1 MLDTTLDA
9 PVAESYA
16 SAENLGALD
25 GAVAAVAPS
34 PGLCRL
40 FNAAA
45 MDSGFCA
52 WLLAAPAQA
61 ATAAARN
68 AGAALGC
75 SHGDPVLAL
84 PPLPLTAAELALVGR
99 ARGARS
105 LGEAWRRIAVAQAA
119 PDGAEW

>member
-1 MLDTTLDA
+1 MLEITLDA
-9 PVAESYA
+9 PVEGAPV
-16 SAENLGALD
+16 SAEDACAPVGSLT
-25 GAVAAVAPS
+25 AAAPS

-52 WLLAAPAQA
+52 WLLAAPTQA
-61 ATAAARN
+61 AAAAARN

-75 SHGDPVLAL
+75 GHGDPVLAL
-84 PPLPLTAAELALVGR
+84 PPLPLTAAELALVRR

-105 LGEAWRRIAVAQAA
+105 LGEAWRRIAVAQTL
-119 PDGAEW
+119 PDGADG